1 MRITSLCAASLL
13 LGLTM
18 FEAKQPTAAAAQPLS
33 PQFVKALQDA
43 DACRPNQECKITA
56 EMSATLVGM
65 FRYTGIC
72 RANETCDVT
81 LDRFEKLEA
90 ILKKTEQWTPVP
102 PKVSPGAGQGAPPS
116 DAIVLFDGRNL
127 DAWIN
132 ANDHTPAHWPVQD
145 GILTVG
151 KAQGNIET
159 TRHFKDYQ
167 LHIEWRIPKDVE
179 GKGQARGNGGVFLA
193 STGPY
198 DAGYE
203 IQILDSWNN
212 PTYVNG
218 EAASLY
224 KESAPLVNAARQP
237 GAWQSYDV
245 VWTAPRF
252 DGKGSLR
259 SPAYV
264 TLFHNG
270 VLVQNHV
277 ALQGETSF
285 LDKPFYRPYD
295 RAAIKLQ
302 AHPDASR
309 PISFRNIWVRE
320 IP

>member
-1 MRITSLCAASLL
+1 MKTTGIFAASLV
-13 LGLTM
+13 LGLATL
-18 FEAKQPTAAAAQPLS
+18 EGAQPAQAPAQPMS
-33 PQFVKALQDA
+33 PQLIKAFRDA
-43 DACRPNQECKITA
+43 GACAPSGDCKITP
-56 EMSATLVGM
+56 EISATLVGM

-72 RANETCDVT
+72 RSNEACDVT
-81 LDRFEKLEA
+81 FERFEKLEA

-102 PKVSPGAGQGAPPS
+102 PKVTPGIGEGAPPS

-127 DAWIN
+127 DAWVG
-132 ANDHTPAHWPVQD
+132 ANDHMPARWPVHG
-145 GILTVG
+145 GILAVG
-151 KAQGNIET
+151 KASGNIET
-159 TRHFKDYQ
+159 KRHFKDYQ
-167 LHIEWRIPKDVE
+167 LHIEWRIPKDIQ
-179 GKGQARGNGGVFLA
+179 GAGQLRGNSGVFLA

-218 EAASLY
+218 QAASVY
-224 KESAPLVNAARQP
+224 KESPPLVNASRPP

-245 VWTAPRF
+245 VWIAPRF
-252 DGKGSLR
+252 AGNGTLK

-270 VLVQNHV
+270 VLVQNRV
-277 ALQGETSF
+277 PLQGETAF
-285 LDKPFYRPYD
+285 LDKPAYRPYD

-302 AHPDASR
+302 AHPDLSS